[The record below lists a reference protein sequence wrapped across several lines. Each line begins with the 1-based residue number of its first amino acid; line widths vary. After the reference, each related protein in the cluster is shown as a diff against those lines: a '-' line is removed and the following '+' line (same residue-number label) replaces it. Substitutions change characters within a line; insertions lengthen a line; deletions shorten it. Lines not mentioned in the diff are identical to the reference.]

1 MKKILSIIVLF
12 LIPVIFMSVG
22 AQHVDEKTADA
33 MDQFDKVM
41 AKIKGLPET
50 IDDDICAMD
59 WASYRVHMTELAQH
73 ILEANTYIK
82 DVQLYY
88 PIDLWSVY
96 NRISNNPVCGAGRQA
111 ASVFNVADISRVSN
125 EEKMDL
131 RQNSSLCMCWNIA
144 TGREEPTGYW
154 KDGACRCTYG
164 VNAYSPN
171 IGRN

>member
-1 MKKILSIIVLF
+1 MKKWILFSVLVLVFGIF
-12 LIPVIFMSVG
+12 LSVN
-22 AQHVDEKTADA
+22 AQRVDEETADA

-59 WASYRVHMTELAQH
+59 WDSYRIHMTELAQN
-73 ILEANTYIK
+73 IMDANKYIK

-96 NRISNNPVCGAGRQA
+96 NRISNNPVCGAGREA
-111 ASVFNVADISRVSN
+111 AAVFNVADISRISN

-164 VNAYSPN
+164 VNAYSTN